1 MTANDS
7 TPATGESASTEQTAD
22 WESLGRAV
30 FVEAL
35 EVRGDRLREAWMAMA
50 QKAKNGEPV
59 TRRDWVRLSDELQ
72 QFAILVE
79 EIGKATSGRDGRE

>member
-1 MTANDS
+1 MDANDS

-35 EVRGDRLREAWMAMA
+35 EVRGDRLRSAWMEVA
-50 QKAKNGEPV
+50 QKAKKGEPV
-59 TRRDWVRLSDELQ
+59 TRRDWIRLTEELQ
-72 QFAILVE
+72 QFVFLVE
-79 EIGKATSGRDGRE
+79 EIEKATREEDGQE